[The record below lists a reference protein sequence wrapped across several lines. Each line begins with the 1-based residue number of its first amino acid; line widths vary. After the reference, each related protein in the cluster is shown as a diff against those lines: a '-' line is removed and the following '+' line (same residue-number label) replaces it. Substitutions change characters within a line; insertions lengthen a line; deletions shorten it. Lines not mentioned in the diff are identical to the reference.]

1 MGKRVMVFCLT
12 IVIVIMSAGCRKQ
25 QTTQTEHIMIPVPD
39 ESHIVFDE
47 VTMEQIKERATELSN
62 IYGSYEDMV
71 SLLVGANLNLMTDDA
86 VSEWRFE
93 MDGNGFRDYIGVSN
107 EYVDDYVSYICSLY
121 RENRGTTMRFR
132 FEWPPLE
139 TLFFD
144 DDLVAQ
150 AEFIA
155 RQLYNYAYEQD
166 ECAIYNLAT
175 YILAEDNPNVTE
187 YAPIHYD
194 SDLLDRWTPQGF
206 FMNHIAIFCYDEL
219 LMYDYL
225 EEYRDEKQI
234 EGDLIDYRIYY

>member
-25 QTTQTEHIMIPVPD
+25 QSTQTEHIMIPVPD

-71 SLLVGANLNLMTDDA
+71 SLLVGANKNLMTDTA
-86 VSEWRFE
+86 NREWWDE
-93 MDGNGFRDYIGVSN
+93 MYEKGYNDHISICN
-107 EYVDDYVSYICSLY
+107 EYADDYVSYICSLY
-121 RENRGTTMRFR
+121 RENRGTAMRFR

-139 TLFFD
+139 SLFFD

-150 AEFIA
+150 AKFIA

-234 EGDLIDYRIYY
+234 EGDLIDYRTY